1 VNDIA
6 NPPVS
11 VQARAARAAWPAL
24 ARASSDA
31 REALLLTLADRIE
44 TSQTRIIEANRS
56 DVLAGKAAGLGD
68 ALIDRL
74 RLDATRLAGM
84 VADLRGVAGLP
95 DPLSERFDP
104 RTLDN
109 GLRIHRQRVPLGV
122 LGVIYEARPN
132 VTIDVAGLALK
143 SGNAVLLRGG
153 RETLHSNRALVAC
166 VHEALRTC
174 GMPDAVVQFIDR
186 EDRGSVLEL
195 LDCAGSVDL
204 IIPRGGQALQTL
216 CLEKSRIP
224 VVTGGIGIC
233 HLYVDRAV
241 DIERALA
248 VIENAKV
255 QRPTVCNALDTL
267 LVHGDVAAA
276 VLPRVVERLA
286 THGVTFRASPPALS
300 LVAGMQGVQP
310 AADGDFDTEWL
321 SLVLGLEVVVDMDH
335 AIAHIG
341 RHGTA
346 HSDGILSEDAAALQR
361 FLAEVDSAAVY
372 ANAST
377 RFTDGAQFGLGAEVA
392 VSTQRVQA
400 RGPMGLVELTTY
412 KWVVQGDYHARE

>member
-1 VNDIA
+1 MKDVGN
-6 NPPVS
+6 NPVA
-11 VQARAARAAWPAL
+11 VQARAARDAWPTL
-24 ARASSDA
+24 ARSSTDL
-31 REALLLTLADRIE
+31 RRDLLLILAERIE
-44 TSQTRIIEANRS
+44 ASQSLILDANQIDVEAGRA
-56 DVLAGKAAGLGD
+56 DGLD
-68 ALIDRL
+68 AALIDRL
-74 RLDATRLAGM
+74 RLDDTRLAGV
-84 VADLRGVAGLP
+84 VADLRGVADLP
-95 DPLSERFDP
+95 DPLAERYGQ
-104 RTLDN
+104 RTLEN
-109 GLRIHRQRVPLGV
+109 GLHIARQRVPLGV

-153 RETLHSNRALVAC
+153 RETLNSNRTLVAC
-166 VHEALRTC
+166 VHQALRSSSL
-174 GMPDAVVQFIDR
+174 PVDVVQFIDR
-186 EDRGSVLEL
+186 QDRASVLEL

-204 IIPRGGQALQTL
+204 IIPRGGQALQKL

-233 HLYVDRAV
+233 HLYVDPAV
-241 DIERALA
+241 DLERALPL
-248 VIENAKV
+248 IENAKV

-267 LVHGDVAAA
+267 LVHEQIAAS
-276 VLPRVVERLA
+276 VLPRVVKRLGGE
-286 THGVTFRASPPALS
+286 GVSFRAEPRALALVEGMAGVHPAIS
-300 LVAGMQGVQP
+300 E
-310 AADGDFDTEWL
+310 DFDTEWL
-321 SLVLGLEVVVDMDH
+321 SLILGLKVVDDMDE

-341 RHGTA
+341 RHGTG
-346 HSDGILSEDAAALQR
+346 HSDGILSDDAGAVAR

-412 KWVVQGDYHARE
+412 KWVVQGDYHVRP